1 MSAYIVQP
9 ENFIDDFI
17 KATDEVF
24 SQMVSVAIA
33 VNAVEEIDG
42 QPDCMDVTSCM
53 DITGI
58 LGFSGG
64 RRGSILVTFSQS
76 IALKAVG
83 GMLGE
88 EYTAIN
94 SDVRD
99 GVGEIVNIIA
109 GTAKTRL
116 QLKGISFDLSIPNT
130 IIGFNHQ
137 ITAPAATTRTRVRF
151 STIYG
156 DFFLEVYLKE
166 DK

>member
-1 MSAYIVQP
+1 MNGYIIQTDM
-9 ENFIDDFI
+9 FIDDFI

-24 SQMVSVAIA
+24 SQMVSVA
-33 VNAVEEIDG
+33 VQVDVVEEING
-42 QPDCMDVTSCM
+42 MPDCMDVTLCM

-64 RRGSILVTFSQS
+64 RRGSLLVTFSEET
-76 IALKAVG
+76 ALKAVG
-83 GMLGE
+83 GMLGIQ
-88 EYTAIN
+88 YTEMN
-94 SDVRD
+94 SDVCD

-130 IIGFNHQ
+130 IIGTKHQ
-137 ITAPAATTRTRVRF
+137 ITAPASTSRTRISF
-151 STIYG
+151 SSPYG
-156 DFFLEVYLKE
+156 AFFMEVYLKE